1 MKLILRGERWINAS
15 GSRCGKG
22 RLAGAN
28 EHGNEPEGSIK
39 GGEFLD

>member
-1 MKLILRGERWINAS
+1 MH
-15 GSRCGKG
+15 
-22 RLAGAN
+22 LAQDTDQWQAC